1 MKKQILL
8 FTLSVIFCSSSA
20 WTQKKFTL
28 NSPDGDLSVQI
39 AVNNDVRYAVYHQGD
54 EMIASSPVSLNL
66 GDGKIIGKNPR
77 LKKSYTREINELIL
91 SPVYKRKQIVNHYNE
106 QVLEFAEGF
115 SLIFRAYN
123 DGIAYRFVSAL
134 KKPFVVESEEAVFNF
149 PSDSKAYVP
158 YVKIVSEPLEE
169 QFYNSFENTYSYISL
184 SEWDEKRLAFAP
196 VLIESVRGKKICITD
211 ADLLNY
217 PGMFLYK
224 GDAKNSLKGV
234 FATYPKEIQQGGH
247 NLLQG
252 EVQSRE
258 AYIARCEGKTQF
270 PWRVMIVS
278 AKDEEL
284 ADSDMIYK
292 LASPNPDGADFS
304 WIKPGKVAWDWWNDW
319 NLYQVDFKAGINNQT
334 YKYYIDFASENGI
347 EYVILDEGWSV
358 NRQADLYQVVPEI
371 DLKELAAYAN
381 DRKVGLILWA
391 GYYAFNKDIEGICK
405 HYSEM
410 GIKGFKVDFMDRD
423 DQLIVKFH
431 ADAARIAAKYHL
443 LLDFHGTYKP
453 TGLQKTY
460 PNVINFEAVHGL
472 EQMKWTANCDQ
483 VKYDLTIPFIR
494 MIAGPF
500 DYTQGAMRNATKNN
514 YRPIYN
520 EPMSQGTRCH
530 QLAEYVI
537 FESPLNMLCDNPSN
551 YLAEPEC
558 TAFIASVPTVWDA
571 TIALNGK
578 VGEYLTIARQKGDAW
593 YVGSLTDWTARDL
606 DLDLSFLGEGDFQ
619 AEIFRDGVNANK
631 VARDYKKETLSIPE
645 SRKLPVHMASG
656 GGCVL
661 KITRK

>member
-1 MKKQILL
+1 M
-8 FTLSVIFCSSSA
+8 SA
-20 WTQKKFTL
+20 VWAQKNFTL
-28 NSPDGDLSVQI
+28 NSPDGDLSVRI
-39 AVNNDVRYAVYHQGD
+39 TVNNDVRYAVYHQGD

-66 GDGKIIGKNPR
+66 SDGKAIGKNPR
-77 LKKSYTREINELIL
+77 LKKSYTHENNETIL
-91 SPVYKRKQIVNHYNE
+91 SPVYKKKQISNHYNE
-106 QVLEFAEGF
+106 RVLEFAEGF

-134 KKPFVVESEEAVFNF
+134 KKPFMVESEEAVFNF

-158 YVKIVSEPLEE
+158 YVQIVKESLEA

-224 GDAKNSLKGV
+224 GDTKNSLKGV
-234 FATYPKEIQQGGH
+234 FAPYPEKIQQGGH

-258 AYIARCEGKTQF
+258 SYIARCEGKTQF

-319 NLYQVDFKAGINNQT
+319 NLYHVDFKAGINNQT

-358 NRQADLYQVVPEI
+358 NRQADLYQVTPEI
-371 DLKELAAYAN
+371 DLKELVAYAN

-423 DQLIVKFH
+423 DQIIVKFH

-460 PNVINFEAVHGL
+460 PNVINFEAVYGL
-472 EQMKWTANCDQ
+472 EQMKWASGNDQ
-483 VKYDLTIPFIR
+483 VKYDVTIPFIR

-514 YRPIYN
+514 YRPVYN

-558 TAFIASVPTVWDA
+558 TAFIATVPTIWDC
-571 TIALNGK
+571 TIVLNGK
-578 VGEYLTIARQKGDAW
+578 VGEYITIARQKGSVW
-593 YVGSLTDWTARDL
+593 YVGSLTDWTPRNL

-619 AEIFRDGVNANK
+619 AEIFRDGANAGK
-631 VARDYKKETLSIPE
+631 AARDYKKETVSIPQ
-645 SRKLPVHMASG
+645 SRKLSINMASG
-656 GGCVL
+656 GGYVM